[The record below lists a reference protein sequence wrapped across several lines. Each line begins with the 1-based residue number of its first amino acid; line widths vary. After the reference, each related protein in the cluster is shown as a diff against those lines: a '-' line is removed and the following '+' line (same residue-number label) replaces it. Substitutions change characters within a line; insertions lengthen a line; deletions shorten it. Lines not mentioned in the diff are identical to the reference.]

1 MEIENIYYPLIK
13 STMNKIEEEKKIS
26 YTLYLKN
33 IQVDDIIKDANYEN
47 ILNKFIKYALD
58 DNKDVT
64 FRLKQAL
71 DEYTNDK
78 EPESIKDD
86 AIFEN
91 VKNLLESWSKV
102 FDDDRNI
109 IPSSSKRYKTH

>member
-1 MEIENIYYPLIK
+1 
-13 STMNKIEEEKKIS
+13 
-26 YTLYLKN
+26 
-33 IQVDDIIKDANYEN
+33 
-47 ILNKFIKYALD
+47 
-58 DNKDVT
+58 
-64 FRLKQAL
+64 LKQAL